1 MDTLLTLDGTDLC
14 SPDNQEFQD
23 RLDDMDHNEGEGKCD
38 S

>member
-23 RLDDMDHNEGEGKCD
+23 WLDGIDHNEGEGKCD